1 MEKEFDYYRILKV
14 DYAAYFEF
22 WIMVVPWFF
31 YPILFL
37 PDAKISVSS
46 WTLVTTCISLIGLIL
61 LVRRVLFLKYLYIQG
76 ADSIGYVI
84 SIKHDG
90 YRERQSMIELEHEY
104 QNEKYKI
111 LTDLRHSAFY
121 KYHFRNGD
129 NVIIR
134 FDPKKPNEG
143 IVRDA
148 YFSLTDN
155 ATSFAAPQLSDSM
168 AENKLTYMDKDL
180 LLSEFVFADVWL
192 SDRIDTIL
200 SYQQF
205 IDTIM
210 EFARNNYL
218 LDKKR
223 NRIVLKNNFIL
234 KTNASKFADKDI
246 FSLEFRRYYHRIYVV
261 YVPIAFI
268 MSFIVAFSIP
278 PLMEG
283 PRGVGFSWIL
293 LLMLFLLPVF
303 LVWMAYEIARGIRN
317 IKTID
322 YGKEAERVYSE
333 ILDAVREKEKDIA

>member
-1 MEKEFDYYRILKV
+1 M
-14 DYAAYFEF
+14 DYATYFEC

-31 YPILFL
+31 YPMLFL
-37 PDAKISVSS
+37 PDTKVSVSS
-46 WTLVTTCISLIGLIL
+46 WTLITICISLIGLIL
-61 LVRRVLFLKYLYIQG
+61 LVRRVLFLRYLYIQG
-76 ADSIGYVI
+76 IDSIGYVI

-104 QNEKYKI
+104 LDEKYKI
-111 LTDLRHSAFY
+111 LTDLRHSTFY
-121 KYHFRNGD
+121 KYHFRKGD
-129 NVIIR
+129 NIIIR
-134 FDPKKPNEG
+134 FNPKKPTDG
-143 IVRDA
+143 IIRDA
-148 YFSLTDN
+148 YFPQHNNSTS
-155 ATSFAAPQLSDSM
+155 ATVSQLSDSV
-168 AENKLTYMDKDL
+168 AENKLTYMDNRF

-192 SDRIDTIL
+192 SDRIDTVL

-205 IDTIM
+205 MDTIM

-218 LDKKR
+218 LDEKR

-246 FSLEFRRYYHRIYVV
+246 FSFEFRRYYHRIYAI

-268 MSFIVAFSIP
+268 MSVIVAFSIP

-283 PRGVGFSWIL
+283 PRGVGFTWIL
-293 LLMLFLLPVF
+293 LLMLFLLPIF
-303 LVWMAYEIARGIRN
+303 LVWMAYEIGRGIRN

-333 ILDAVREKEKDIA
+333 ILDAVREKEKEIAEIKDE